1 MVQRIL
7 VVLFFVSCLVA
18 LSTAAFNYC
27 TLCKDHIACNNNGQ
41 FAKSCK
47 NPKMLKF
54 SSQNIQTALR
64 AHDEVRNKIAG
75 GSEKRFQPATKMPV
89 LVSILNNPVIFINF
103 HILIEMGQR
112 TRLSCRTKC

>member
-1 MVQRIL
+1 MVQRIFEIL
-7 VVLFFVSCLVA
+7 LFASCLVA
-18 LSTAAFNYC
+18 LASAAFNYC

-41 FAKSCK
+41 FAQSCK
-47 NPKMLKF
+47 NPKVLKF

-89 LVSILNNPVIFINF
+89 LVSISDFKK
-103 HILIEMGQR
+103 
-112 TRLSCRTKC
+112 LS